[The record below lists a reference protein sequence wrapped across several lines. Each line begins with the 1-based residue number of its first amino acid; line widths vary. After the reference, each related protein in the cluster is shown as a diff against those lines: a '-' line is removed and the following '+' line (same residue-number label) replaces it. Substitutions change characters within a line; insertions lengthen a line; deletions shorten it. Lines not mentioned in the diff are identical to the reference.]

1 MSAIVAVHSKSKM
14 AKKLI
19 TVRIIDSA
27 TDTNQTKAVVMIVI
41 KVYMPPHLEKL
52 LD

>member
-1 MSAIVAVHSKSKM
+1 VAVQSRSRI

-19 TVRIIDSA
+19 TAKIMDSA
-27 TDTNQTKAVVMIVI
+27 TDTNHTKAVVMIVI

-52 LD
+52 LG

>member
-1 MSAIVAVHSKSKM
+1 MT

-19 TVRIIDSA
+19 TAKRIESA
-27 TDTNQTKAVVMIVI
+27 IETNHTKAVVMIVI